1 MRCCWKTLAASA
13 VRCCQKAAEIV
24 IYEFRQSTLGRI
36 TLETPTEFQLWMEA
50 GQKLDAERQ
59 VKKDDI
65 ELKRLIKLKKVP
77 RPAKE
82 DRRGD

>member
-1 MRCCWKTLAASA
+1 
-13 VRCCQKAAEIV
+13 
-24 IYEFRQSTLGRI
+24 
-36 TLETPTEFQLWMEA
+36 LWLEA

-77 RPAKE
+77 RPAKV